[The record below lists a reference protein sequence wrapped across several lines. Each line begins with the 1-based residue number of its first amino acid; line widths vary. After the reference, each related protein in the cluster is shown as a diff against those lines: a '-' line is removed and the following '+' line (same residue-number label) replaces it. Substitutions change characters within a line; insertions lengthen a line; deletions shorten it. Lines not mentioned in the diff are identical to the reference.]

1 MSQYKDKFNF
11 FVLIS
16 NMQRKFLLN
25 LILLV
30 LVNLLIKPVYLF
42 GIDRGLQN
50 TVGSEA
56 YGLFYS
62 LFNLTFILSVVLD
75 PGITNFN
82 NRHIAQNN
90 HLLTKYFS
98 RISMVK
104 IALIIPYFLLL
115 FLWYFLFSKQ
125 NQLEFNLVLLLG
137 LSQIMNSF
145 VLYNRS
151 NLSGLHLFRT
161 DTLISILDK
170 LFMIVLVGTFLY
182 TPSLSSML
190 DIQTFCILQLISF
203 TLTALVSFLI
213 VKFYCISPK
222 FKLEKRFLLVILKKS
237 FSFALLAL
245 LMVLYS
251 KIDTVLLK
259 TLHPNGNEEVGI
271 YAAAYRLID
280 AANMIAILFSGLL
293 YPIFARQLKEKI
305 DIAPMVRTGFKLL
318 VFPALAFSVVIYVF
332 RLPLMSLLYVQHAAI
347 AANLL
352 GLLLI
357 SLVATCITYVCGTLL
372 TAAGEIALLNRIA
385 LIAVLFNFV
394 ANYIFIPLY
403 GVAACAWIAMFTFGF
418 VASCHFYYS
427 KIHFSLNISLLT
439 PLKAIA
445 LVVFCF
451 LCSQYLMAQ
460 NWPLYFSIS
469 TALISSI
476 LFLSILRLLSFNQ
489 LRNII
494 KAEA

>member
-1 MSQYKDKFNF
+1 
-11 FVLIS
+11 
-16 NMQRKFLLN
+16 MQRKFILN

-30 LVNLLIKPVYLF
+30 FVNLLIKPVYLF

-104 IALIIPYFLLL
+104 VALIIPFSLLL
-115 FLWYFLFSKQ
+115 ILWYFLFSKQ
-125 NQLEFNLVLLLG
+125 NQLEFNLVMLLG
-137 LSQIMNSF
+137 LSQVMNSF

-170 LFMIVLVGTFLY
+170 LLMIFLVGVFLY
-182 TPSLSSML
+182 TPSLSGML

-203 TLTALVSFLI
+203 TLTALISFLI
-213 VKFYCISPK
+213 VKYYCIKPV
-222 FKLEKRFLLVILKKS
+222 FKLEKSFLLIIIKKS
-237 FSFALLAL
+237 FPYALLAL

-259 TLHPNGNEEVGI
+259 TLHTNGNKEVGV

-293 YPIFARQLKEKI
+293 YPIFARQLKEKT

-332 RLPLMSLLYVQHAAI
+332 RMPLMAMLYIQDANI
-347 AANLL
+347 AGNLL

-357 SLVATCITYVCGTLL
+357 SLVATCVTYVCGTLL
-372 TAAGEIALLNRIA
+372 TAAGEIVLLNRIA
-385 LIAVLFNFV
+385 LIAVLFNII
-394 ANYIFIPLY
+394 ANYIFIPIY
-403 GVAACAWIAMFTFGF
+403 GVVACAWIAMFTFGF
-418 VASCHFYYS
+418 VACCHFYYS
-427 KIHFSLNISLLT
+427 KIHFSLIINILT
-439 PLKAIA
+439 PIKAIA
-445 LVVFCF
+445 LIVACQ
-451 LCSQYLMAQ
+451 LCSQYFMAQ
-460 NWPLYFSIS
+460 NWPLYLGIAA
-469 TALISSI
+469 ALISSI
-476 LFLSILRLLSFNQ
+476 LFLSILRLVSFNQ